1 MSNILFETVK
11 TASRISDSCIVC
23 FSGGKDS
30 IVTLDLCARYFKR
43 IHVVFM
49 YSVPGLSFQEAN
61 LRWYEEKYGIEI
73 ERIPHF
79 MISEWMRYGIF
90 RKEDYSVPIVKPLD
104 VYQYLRLSSDMWWI
118 AAGERIADSIV
129 RRAMIKNS
137 GSIDDKRG
145 RIYPVAHWNKAE
157 VMRYIQYHKL
167 KLSPESAVLG
177 HSFRSLE
184 PSEMALLKK
193 HYPKD
198 YEKVAE
204 WYPFVE
210 AAVRNYELNHEENII
225 AKV

>member
-1 MSNILFETVK
+1 MSNLLFETVK
-11 TASRISDSCIVC
+11 AASRISDGCVVC

-49 YSVPGLSFQEAN
+49 YTVPGLSFQEAN
-61 LRWYEEKYGIEI
+61 LRWYEAKYGIEI

-79 MISEWMRYGIF
+79 QLSDFLRYGTF
-90 RKEDYSVPIVKPLD
+90 RKYDFDVPIVSILD
-104 VYQYLRLSSDMWWI
+104 VYKYLRASTGMYWI

-145 RIYPVAHWNKAE
+145 RIYPVAHWNKQE
-157 VMRYIQYHKL
+157 VMRYIAHHRL
-167 KLSPESAVLG
+167 KLAPEMSVLG

-184 PSEMALLKK
+184 PGELTAVKK
-193 HYPKD
+193 HYPRD
-198 YEKVAE
+198 FEKIVE
-204 WYPFVE
+204 WFPLAE
-210 AAVRNYELNHEENII
+210 AAVKKYELCHEENSP

>member
-1 MSNILFETVK
+1 
-11 TASRISDSCIVC
+11 
-23 FSGGKDS
+23 
-30 IVTLDLCARYFKR
+30 
-43 IHVVFM
+43 M

-61 LRWYEEKYGIEI
+61 LRWYEARYGIEI

-79 MISEWMRYGIF
+79 MISEWMRYGLF
-90 RKEDYSVPIVKPLD
+90 RKGDYTVPVVKPLD

-157 VMRYIQYHKL
+157 VMRYIQHHKL

-193 HYPKD
+193 HYPED

-210 AAVRNYELNHEENII
+210 AAVRSYELNHEENII